1 MRPYIAI
8 IKDSFREALASRVL
22 WILLALITL
31 KLVALAPLGIRLN
44 LTTDFAWGDIVE
56 GPRLVVSLRRASLL
70 PAASPGKRIW
80 SLIDEPTRDKLLKLR
95 QANEGENREFFQG
108 MEALRTSLTTL
119 VHRRDLY
126 DAESWEGVSPSKEC
140 RDYLAQP
147 REQLSNDEVAR
158 MNRLLVEAA
167 FPAHFRS
174 RSAHSISLTYVGMDI
189 SGKLP
194 FSKEQADSFI
204 KQWVLSWTMS
214 TVVGIAGVVAAILVT
229 STIIPQMF
237 EPGSITLLLS
247 KPLSRSLLFVAKFV
261 GGCAFILLNVAYL
274 VGGLWLILGTRFDIW
289 NQGILWC
296 IPIFMFMFLI
306 YYAVS
311 ALAGLIWKSP
321 VIAVVMTVLF
331 WVSCFSVGTTKSIME
346 GLLLDQARLVKV
358 ADAGGAV
365 VGVTEAGVVQV
376 WDEKD
381 NDWRQVYEPSGR
393 GGGVPTIDGPLYH
406 AATKQLLFGQGF
418 RNPFGF
424 AGQRITLRLANGSD
438 GWTLREGPGLPSG
451 TAKFLLEPDG
461 SLLAV
466 STDNVYRLKGDPGP
480 QKDPVKVF
488 GFTVPFTSGG
498 EFRPTIDEPDR
509 SFPDPIA
516 AAADPLEPRIVIVSG
531 NDVTLLTRQSD
542 GAYIE
547 TATRVLLGGEK
558 EGSAVAIAGDFVVV
572 AREEG
577 KVWLLSS
584 NDLATVREQTLERGT
599 QPRFVSVAADSSRF
613 AILFQ
618 NRRLWLIDGKTGQA
632 ETANIRGQGDIAGFA
647 FAGEKLLV
655 ADRVKRVTEYNLAS
669 LARSKVYAPPMSRVE
684 MVYYYAIWPTYLIF
698 PKPGELDNTV
708 QYVLTGKRTTDLG
721 VFRGDLTQR
730 REDLHPW
737 RPVRSGLI
745 FVGVV
750 LLMACVYIERHEF

>member
-1 MRPYIAI
+1 MRPYFAI

-22 WILLALITL
+22 WVLLSLITL
-31 KLVALAPLGIRLN
+31 MLVLLAPLGIRLN
-44 LTTDFAWGDIVE
+44 LTTDFTWGDVAE
-56 GPRLVVSLRRASLL
+56 GPRLVASLRRASLL

-80 SLIDEPTRDKLLKLR
+80 SLIDEPAREKLLKLR
-95 QANEGENREFFQG
+95 QVEEGENREFFQG

-119 VHRRDLY
+119 IHRRDLY
-126 DAESWEGVSPSKEC
+126 DEESWEGISPSKEC

-147 REQLSNDEVAR
+147 REKLSKDELAR

-174 RSAHSISLTYVGMDI
+174 RSAHSISLAYLGMDI
-189 SGKLP
+189 SGMLP
-194 FSKEQADSFI
+194 FSKQQADSFI
-204 KQWVLSWTMS
+204 KQWVLSMTMS
-214 TVVGIAGVVAAILVT
+214 TLVGIAGIVAAILVT

-261 GGCAFILLNVAYL
+261 GGCAFILLNVVYL
-274 VGGLWLILGTRFDIW
+274 VGGLWLILGTRFEIW

-321 VIAVVMTVLF
+321 VIAVVMTVIF
-331 WVSCFSVGTTKSIME
+331 WVSCFSIGTTKNIME
-346 GLLLDQARLVKV
+346 GLLLDQARIVKV
-358 ADAGGAV
+358 AEADGTLL
-365 VGVTEAGVVQV
+365 GVTEAGIVQI
-376 WDEKD
+376 WDDDDIE
-381 NDWRQVYEPSGR
+381 WRQVYEPSGR

-424 AGQRITLRLANGSD
+424 AGQRITLRVAKSGD
-438 GWTLREGPGLPSG
+438 GWTLHEGPGLPNG

-466 STDNVYRLKGDPGP
+466 STDNVYRLKGDPAP

-488 GFTVPFTSGG
+488 GFVVPFTSGG
-498 EFRPTIDEPDR
+498 EFRATIAEPDR

-516 AAADPLEPRIVIVSG
+516 AAADPQEPRIVVVSG
-531 NDVTLLTRQSD
+531 NEVTLLTRQAD
-542 GAYIE
+542 GAYVE
-547 TATRVLLGGEK
+547 AATRTLPGGEK

-584 NDLATVREQTLERGT
+584 NNLSTVREQTLERGT

-613 AILFQ
+613 AVLFQ
-618 NRRLWLIDGKTGQA
+618 NRRLWLIDGKTGRA
-632 ETANIRGQGDIAGFA
+632 EVANIRGQGDIAGFA
-647 FAGEKLLV
+647 FAGDRLLI
-655 ADRVKRVTEYNLAS
+655 ADRVKRVTKYDVTS
-669 LARSKVYAPPMSRVE
+669 LARGETYAPAMSRVE
-684 MVYYYAIWPTYLIF
+684 MAYYYGIWPTYLLF

-708 QYVLTGKRTTDLG
+708 QYVLTGKRTTDMG

-750 LLMACVYIERHEF
+750 LLIACVYMERHEF